1 MYVLSACYKEV
12 FQRRESPYCFHQALL
27 MRGNGK
33 ANNTFTPLSSLSLDE
48 NKMAPK
54 AFKRSYAKN
63 TPVLQVFER
72 WPTRTRRK
80 NKTKHANQKKTFKL
94 KKEITQTG
102 KKTHK

>member
-1 MYVLSACYKEV
+1 
-12 FQRRESPYCFHQALL
+12 

-33 ANNTFTPLSSLSLDE
+33 ANNTFTPLSYLSLDE

-63 TPVLQVFER
+63 TPVLQVFEL

-80 NKTKHANQKKTFKL
+80 NKTKHSNQKKNVQIKERNHTNWKENTQIKKKDKQMKMETRKL
-94 KKEITQTG
+94 
-102 KKTHK
+102 